1 MKTAFSHYAGIL
13 FLVIYFAVTVAI
25 GWFSRRARSSANS
38 FLNAT
43 RSLSLPVVSLS
54 YLAAN
59 CGALDILGLN
69 AAAAQYG
76 VQAFHFYWIGAIPAM
91 IFLSL
96 WVMPVYRRSGIR
108 SVPEFFEQRYGP
120 DVRLLNACVVAITRL
135 LLGGINLYAMAQVL
149 EAILGL
155 PFLSGVL
162 LSAGV
167 VLASVLLGGIRA
179 TMYNSIFQLGLMLAG
194 LLPLV
199 LHYAKG
205 RASLPFAD
213 HGLRVHVWAATPLYS
228 TSSTLDAI
236 GVVIGL
242 GFVLSFG
249 YWCTDFVL
257 MQRAFTARTDTGARL
272 VPVWSGFGKLFF
284 SMIGVL
290 PGLAAV
296 AAIPGLGKSVRY
308 DQALPLLMRMT
319 YGPVMLG
326 LGLTALVAGLM
337 SGLAANISAFSALWT
352 QDIYRRSIRTHE
364 SENHYLWMGR
374 LAYLLAAIVGG
385 VTSYSTILF
394 GDLMEHVQLLF
405 SIFASP
411 FWAIFLLG
419 ILSRRVDARG
429 ATAGF
434 MSGACT
440 GIAHV
445 AAFGFGW
452 IHYGSVMN
460 MTFHGAIY
468 SFTTALIVGLL
479 ASKGTSDERQRG
491 IMVLDPSVAFGD
503 GTLLIWC
510 LSVLLLSAAVA
521 LNVYWR

>member
-1 MKTAFSHYAGIL
+1 MKAAFIQYVGVA
-13 FLVIYFAVTVAI
+13 FLLTYFAVTVLI
-25 GWFSRRARSSANS
+25 GWLSRRTRTSANS

-43 RSLSLPVVSLS
+43 HSIPLPVVTLS

-59 CGALDILGLN
+59 CGALEILGLN

-76 VQAFHFYWIGAIPAM
+76 VQAFNFYWIGAVPALVV
-91 IFLSL
+91 LSL

-108 SVPEFFEQRYGP
+108 SVPEYFERRFGP
-120 DVRLLNACVVAITRL
+120 DVRLLNACIGAITRL

-155 PFLSGVL
+155 PFLVGIL

-167 VLASVLLGGIRA
+167 VLASVLVGGLRA
-179 TMYNSIFQLGLMLAG
+179 AMYNSILQLTLMVVG

-199 LHYAKG
+199 LHYGQARG
-205 RASLPFAD
+205 ALTYA
-213 HGLRVHVWAATPLYS
+213 HTGLRTHLWIATPMYS
-228 TSSTLDAI
+228 SHSTFDTV

-242 GFVLSFG
+242 GFVLGFG

-257 MQRAFTARTDTGARL
+257 MQRAFTAPTNSGARV
-272 VPVWSGFGKLFF
+272 VPLLSGFGKLLF

-290 PGLAAV
+290 PGLIAV
-296 AAIPGLGKSVRY
+296 KQIPGLGTSVRY

-337 SGLAANISAFSALWT
+337 SGFAANMSAFSALWT
-352 QDIYRRSIRTHE
+352 EDIYRRSIRKE
-364 SENHYLWMGR
+364 ASETHYLRMGR
-374 LAYLLAAIVGG
+374 SAYVFAALVGVCASY
-385 VTSYSTILF
+385 VTVLF
-394 GDLMEHVQLLF
+394 GNLMEHVQLLF

-411 FWAIFLLG
+411 FWAVFLLG
-419 ILSRRVDARG
+419 LCARKVNARG
-429 ATAGF
+429 AIAGF
-434 MSGACT
+434 ISGACI
-440 GIAHV
+440 GLAHL
-445 AAFGFGW
+445 AAFLLGL

-468 SFTTALIVGLL
+468 SFSTGLLVGLI
-479 ASKGTSDERQRG
+479 ASRSRASTTQQR
-491 IMVLDPSVAFGD
+491 ILVLDPSVAFGP
-503 GTLLIWC
+503 GTLPIWC
-510 LSVLLLSAAVA
+510 LSLVLLVVTVI

>member
-1 MKTAFSHYAGIL
+1 MKDVFTQHAGIFIL
-13 FLVIYFAVTVAI
+13 AAYFSVTVVI
-25 GWFSRRARSSANS
+25 GWFSLRSRVSANS

-43 RSLSLPVVSLS
+43 RALPFPVVILS
-54 YLAAN
+54 YVSAN
-59 CGALDILGLN
+59 SGALEILGLN

-91 IFLSL
+91 IFLSI
-96 WVMPVYRRSGIR
+96 WVMPMYRRSGIR
-108 SVPEFFEQRYGP
+108 SVPEYFELRYGP
-120 DVRLLNACVVAITRL
+120 DVRLLNACVVATMRL

-149 EAILGL
+149 QAILGL

-162 LSAGV
+162 LSGSV
-167 VLASVLLGGIRA
+167 VLASMLLGGIRA
-179 TMYNSIFQLGLMLAG
+179 TIYNSILQMGLMLCG
-194 LLPLV
+194 LVPLV

-205 RASLPFAD
+205 RRSLPLVD
-213 HGLRVHVWAATPLYS
+213 SGMRGHLWTSTPLNS
-228 TSSTLDAI
+228 TTSTFDAI
-236 GVVIGL
+236 GVVLGL

-257 MQRAFTARTDTGARL
+257 MQRAFTARTDKAARM
-272 VPVWSGFGKLFF
+272 VPVWAGFAKLLF

-296 AAIPGLGKSVRY
+296 SRIPGLGHSVRY

-352 QDIYRRSIRTHE
+352 QDIYRQSIRKDASE
-364 SENHYLWMGR
+364 SHYVWMGR
-374 LAYLLAAIVGG
+374 FAYLFAAIVGG
-385 VTSYSTILF
+385 SASYLTILF
-394 GDLMEHVQLLF
+394 GNLMEHIQLIF

-411 FWAIFLLG
+411 FWAVFLLG
-419 ILSRRVDARG
+419 IVAQRVNARG
-429 ATAGF
+429 AIAGLI
-434 MSGACT
+434 SGASI
-440 GIAHV
+440 GLAHLV
-445 AAFGFGW
+445 AFGAGW
-452 IHYGSVMN
+452 IRYGSVMN

-468 SFTTALIVGLL
+468 SFTTAIVVGLL
-479 ASKGTSDERQRG
+479 ASPRETRDIQQR
-491 IMVLDPSVAFGD
+491 VLTLDSSVAFGVR
-503 GTLLIWC
+503 TLPLWC
-510 LSVLLLSAAVA
+510 LSFVLLSVAIA

>member
-1 MKTAFSHYAGIL
+1 MKAVFIQYVRVAIL
-13 FLVIYFAVTVAI
+13 PAYFAVTVLI
-25 GWFSRRARSSANS
+25 GWLSRRTKTSANS

-43 RSLSLPVVSLS
+43 HSISLPVVALS

-59 CGALDILGLN
+59 CGALEILGLN

-76 VQAFHFYWIGAIPAM
+76 VQAFHFYWIGAIPALVV
-91 IFLSL
+91 LSL

-108 SVPEFFEQRYGP
+108 SVPEYYEKRFGP
-120 DVRLLNACVVAITRL
+120 DVRLLNACIVAITRL

-162 LSAGV
+162 LSAAV
-167 VLASVLLGGIRA
+167 VLASVLAGGIRA
-179 TMYNSIFQLGLMLAG
+179 TMYNSIFQLTLMVGG

-199 LHYAKG
+199 LHYGQG
-205 RASLPFAD
+205 RGALPYT
-213 HGLRVHVWAATPLYS
+213 HTGLRTHLWTATPIYS
-228 TSSTLDAI
+228 SHSTFDTV

-257 MQRAFTARTDTGARL
+257 MQRAFTARTNSGARV
-272 VPVWSGFGKLFF
+272 VPLLSGFGKLLF

-296 AAIPGLGKSVRY
+296 KQSPGLGTSVRY

-319 YGPVMLG
+319 YSPVMLG

-337 SGLAANISAFSALWT
+337 SGFAANISAFSALWT
-352 QDIYRRSIRTHE
+352 EDIYRRSIRTE
-364 SENHYLWMGR
+364 ASETHYLRMGR
-374 LAYLLAAIVGG
+374 SAYVFAALVGACA
-385 VTSYSTILF
+385 SYLTVLF
-394 GDLMEHVQLLF
+394 GNLMEHVQLLF

-411 FWAIFLLG
+411 FWAVFLLG
-419 ILSRRVDARG
+419 LCARKVNARG
-429 ATAGF
+429 AVAGF
-434 MSGACT
+434 ISGASI
-440 GIAHV
+440 GVANL
-445 AAFGFGW
+445 AAFAVGF
-452 IHYGSVMN
+452 IRYGSVMN

-468 SFTTALIVGLL
+468 SFSTALAVGLF
-479 ASKGTSDERQRG
+479 ASRGRASATQQR
-491 IMVLDPSVAFGD
+491 ILVLDPSVAFGP
-503 GTLLIWC
+503 GTLPIWC
-510 LSVLLLSAAVA
+510 LSLVLLGVTVL
-521 LNVYWR
+521 LNFYWR

>member
-1 MKTAFSHYAGIL
+1 
-13 FLVIYFAVTVAI
+13 
-25 GWFSRRARSSANS
+25 
-38 FLNAT
+38 
-43 RSLSLPVVSLS
+43 
-54 YLAAN
+54 
-59 CGALDILGLN
+59 LDILGLN

-108 SVPEFFEQRYGP
+108 SVPEYFEKRYGP

-149 EAILGL
+149 QAILGL

-162 LSAGV
+162 LSGGV

-179 TMYNSIFQLGLMLAG
+179 TMYNSIFQLGLMLTG
-194 LLPLV
+194 LVPLL

-205 RASLPFAD
+205 RESLPFAD
-213 HGLRVHVWAATPLYS
+213 GGMRVHLWTATPLYS

-257 MQRAFTARTDTGARL
+257 MQRAFTARTDHGARM
-272 VPVWSGFGKLFF
+272 VPVWSGFGKLCF
-284 SMIGVL
+284 SMLGVL

-296 AAIPGLGKSVRY
+296 ANIPGLGRTVRY

-352 QDIYRRSIRTHE
+352 QDIYRTSISTEE
-364 SENHYLWMGR
+364 SEAHYLWMGR
-374 LAYLLAAIVGG
+374 VAYLFAAIIGG
-385 VTSYSTILF
+385 FASYLTMLF
-394 GDLMEHVQLLF
+394 GNLMEHIQLLF

-419 ILSRRVDARG
+419 ILSRRVNARG
-429 ATAGF
+429 AIAGF
-434 MSGACT
+434 IGGAAM
-440 GIAHV
+440 GLAHV
-445 AAFGFGW
+445 AAFGLGW
-452 IHYGSVMN
+452 IRYGSVMN

-479 ASKGTSDERQRG
+479 ASSGKNDQRQRR
-491 IMVLDPSVAFGD
+491 ILVLDPSVAFGA
-503 GTLLIWC
+503 GTLPIWC
-510 LSVLLLSAAVA
+510 LSLVLLTGAIA

>member
-1 MKTAFSHYAGIL
+1 MKTSLSHYAGIL
-13 FLVIYFAVTVAI
+13 FLLCYFAVTVAI
-25 GWFSRRARSSANS
+25 GWLSRRARSTANS

-43 RSLSLPVVSLS
+43 RSVSLPIVSLS

-76 VQAFHFYWIGAIPAM
+76 VQAFQFYWIGAIPAM
-91 IFLSL
+91 IFLSV

-108 SVPEFFEQRYGP
+108 SVPEYFEQRYGP
-120 DVRLLNACVVAITRL
+120 DVRLLNACVVAITRV

-149 EAILGL
+149 QAILGL
-155 PFLSGVL
+155 PFLTGIL

-179 TMYNSIFQLGLMLAG
+179 TMYNSIFQLGLMLTG
-194 LLPLV
+194 LVPLL

-205 RASLPFAD
+205 RGSLPFAD
-213 HGLRVHVWAATPLYS
+213 GGMRVHLWTATPLYS

-257 MQRAFTARTDTGARL
+257 MQRAFTARTDNGARL
-272 VPVWSGFGKLFF
+272 VPLWSGFGKLFF

-296 AAIPGLGKSVRY
+296 AAIPGLGRSSRY

-352 QDIYRRSIRTHE
+352 QDIYRRSIRTEE
-364 SENHYLWMGR
+364 SEAHYLWIGR
-374 LAYLLAAIVGG
+374 LAYLFAAIVGG
-385 VTSYSTILF
+385 FTSYLTILF
-394 GDLMEHVQLLF
+394 GNLMEHIQLLF

-419 ILSRRVDARG
+419 ILSRRVNARG
-429 ATAGF
+429 AIAGF
-434 MSGACT
+434 TIGASM
-440 GIAHV
+440 GLVHV
-445 AAFGFGW
+445 AAFGLGW
-452 IHYGSVMN
+452 IRYGSVMN
-460 MTFHGAIY
+460 MTLHGAIY

-479 ASKGTSDERQRG
+479 ASSGKNNETQRR
-491 IMVLDPSVAFGD
+491 ILVLDRSVAFGA
-503 GTLLIWC
+503 GTLPIWC
-510 LSVLLLSAAVA
+510 LSLVLLSVAIA
-521 LNVYWR
+521 LNFYWR